1 MLHEYAERY
10 SWQRFSSHPAC
21 KHQRTR
27 KEEQRGER
35 VSSEV
40 ANNVSFRLLWTL
52 HLRHGQHDGR
62 HVGQFTCQTQ
72 REDFR
77 NARGAE
83 IHTHDTC
90 TGNMHTS
97 DLLVNNCSVNTAS
110 HLWSVLHRLRVFH
123 CSWATK
129 MWLLRRW
136 VWDSTEVIKY
146 LSNAT
151 IEASVTSV
159 A

>member
-1 MLHEYAERY
+1 MSTRNDTPDSASVPTRLVNISAPGKR
-10 SWQRFSSHPAC
+10 SSVESEPS
-21 KHQRTR
+21 R
-27 KEEQRGER
+27 
-35 VSSEV
+35 EV
-40 ANNVSFRLLWTL
+40 ANSVSFRLLWTL

-110 HLWSVLHRLRVFH
+110 HLWSVLHRLRVFR

>member
-1 MLHEYAERY
+1 MSTRNDTPDSASVPTRLVNISAPGKR
-10 SWQRFSSHPAC
+10 SSVESEPS
-21 KHQRTR
+21 R
-27 KEEQRGER
+27 
-35 VSSEV
+35 EV